1 MSASLDFID
10 RKTKE
15 NTPWFVYFNPTRM
28 HVWTHLKPESQ
39 GKTGHG
45 IYPDGMVELDGY
57 VGQLLKKLD
66 DLGIADNTIVVFTT
80 DNGAEVMSWPDG
92 GTTPFRGEKATNWEG
107 GYRVPTVI
115 RWPGTIKPGTVYN
128 DVFSHYDLIPTF
140 AAAGG
145 NPNIVEQV
153 RKGAQIGDKTF
164 KVHLDGYN
172 LMPFFEGEAKDPR
185 REFLYWNDDGELVAI
200 RINDWKVVFKEQD
213 HKGIGVWQN
222 DFTNLRVP
230 KLFELR
236 ADPFERGDESIL
248 YDKWMADRA
257 FVQVP
262 AQAFVGAMAGE
273 LQGVSHSAKA
283 GFVQSGLRDGEALTD
298 EGDW

>member
-1 MSASLDFID
+1 MDAFKAGIARQD
-10 RKTKE
+10 RS
-15 NTPWFVYFNPTRM
+15 R
-28 HVWTHLKPESQ
+28 HLSRW
-39 GKTGHG
+39 HG
-45 IYPDGMVELDGY
+45 RARRY

-66 DLGIADNTIVVFTT
+66 ELNIADNTIVVFTT

-107 GYRVPTVI
+107 GFRVPTVI
-115 RWPGTIKPGTVYN
+115 RWPGTIKPGSVYN

-145 NPNIVEQV
+145 NPEIVEQV
-153 RKGAQIGDKTF
+153 RNGAQIGDKTF

-200 RINDWKVVFKEQD
+200 RINDWKVAFKEQD

-236 ADPFERGDESIL
+236 ADPFERGDQSIL

-262 AQAFVGAMAGE
+262 AQAFVAQW
-273 LQGVSHSAKA
+273 LQSFKEFPIRQSRLRSIWTPSWRSSH
-283 GFVQSGLRDGEALTD
+283 R
-298 EGDW
+298 